1 MNKVNFSVIKHHGDP
16 KKAMF
21 EGVTIEKL
29 AQLWVPEQ
37 ERFVNCLDYGEH
49 FVFEVPPQLNIQ
61 GSAYLCTC
69 GGNAVVAP
77 PEGPSSKF
85 ICLFHANFGVHQT
98 SMVNKDDF
106 RTQAA
111 EGPIIVDREKIRNEK
126 LWN

>member
-1 MNKVNFSVIKHHGDP
+1 MSRVNFSIIKHHGDP
-16 KKAMF
+16 KKAIF
-21 EGVTIEKL
+21 EDVTIEKL
-29 AQLWVPEQ
+29 TQLWVPEQ

-49 FVFEVPPQLNIQ
+49 FVFEVPPHLNIQ

-69 GGNAVVAP
+69 GGNAVVVP

-85 ICLFHANFGVHQT
+85 ICLFHATFGVHQT

-111 EGPIIVDREKIRNEK
+111 EGPIIVDREKIRREK
-126 LWN
+126 RWN